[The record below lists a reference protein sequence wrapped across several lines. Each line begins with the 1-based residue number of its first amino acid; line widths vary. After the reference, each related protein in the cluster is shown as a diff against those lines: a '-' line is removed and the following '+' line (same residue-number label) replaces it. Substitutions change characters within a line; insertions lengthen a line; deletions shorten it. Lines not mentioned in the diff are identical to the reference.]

1 MKYLINTTYLSDS
14 QKRNENVE
22 LSSSCP
28 CCGVSLF
35 PDLLYAVCVDHDDME
50 GDIHMNSNWHA
61 QMMVDEINKQSERD
75 ALLKET
81 HDTLLKMQEDSKK
94 ESAIESKRFIIQT
107 VLSVASL
114 IVAAIAAVASI
125 IALL

>member
-1 MKYLINTTYLSDS
+1 
-14 QKRNENVE
+14 
-22 LSSSCP
+22 
-28 CCGVSLF
+28 
-35 PDLLYAVCVDHDDME
+35 
-50 GDIHMNSNWHA
+50 MNSNWHT

-107 VLSVASL
+107 VLSAFTC
-114 IVAAIAAVASI
+114 IMRI
-125 IALL
+125 

>member
-1 MKYLINTTYLSDS
+1 
-14 QKRNENVE
+14 
-22 LSSSCP
+22 
-28 CCGVSLF
+28 
-35 PDLLYAVCVDHDDME
+35 
-50 GDIHMNSNWHA
+50 MNSNWHA

-81 HDTLLKMQEDSKK
+81 HDTFLKMQEDSKK

>member
-1 MKYLINTTYLSDS
+1 
-14 QKRNENVE
+14 
-22 LSSSCP
+22 
-28 CCGVSLF
+28 
-35 PDLLYAVCVDHDDME
+35 
-50 GDIHMNSNWHA
+50 MNSNWHT
-61 QMMVDEINKQSERD
+61 QVMVDEINKQSERD
-75 ALLKET
+75 TLLKET

>member
-1 MKYLINTTYLSDS
+1 
-14 QKRNENVE
+14 
-22 LSSSCP
+22 
-28 CCGVSLF
+28 
-35 PDLLYAVCVDHDDME
+35 
-50 GDIHMNSNWHA
+50 MNSNWHA

-107 VLSVASL
+107 VLSVAS
-114 IVAAIAAVASI
+114 I

>member
-1 MKYLINTTYLSDS
+1 
-14 QKRNENVE
+14 
-22 LSSSCP
+22 
-28 CCGVSLF
+28 
-35 PDLLYAVCVDHDDME
+35 
-50 GDIHMNSNWHA
+50 MNSNWHT
-61 QMMVDEINKQSERD
+61 QVMVDEINKQSERD

-81 HDTLLKMQEDSKK
+81 HDTLLKMQEDSKN
-94 ESAIESKRFIIQT
+94 ESAIDSKRFIIQT

>member
-1 MKYLINTTYLSDS
+1 
-14 QKRNENVE
+14 
-22 LSSSCP
+22 
-28 CCGVSLF
+28 
-35 PDLLYAVCVDHDDME
+35 
-50 GDIHMNSNWHA
+50 MNSNWHA
-61 QMMVDEINKQSERD
+61 QMMVDEINKQSELD

>member
-1 MKYLINTTYLSDS
+1 
-14 QKRNENVE
+14 
-22 LSSSCP
+22 
-28 CCGVSLF
+28 
-35 PDLLYAVCVDHDDME
+35 
-50 GDIHMNSNWHA
+50 MNSNWHT

-75 ALLKET
+75 ALLKGT

>member
-1 MKYLINTTYLSDS
+1 
-14 QKRNENVE
+14 
-22 LSSSCP
+22 
-28 CCGVSLF
+28 
-35 PDLLYAVCVDHDDME
+35 
-50 GDIHMNSNWHA
+50 MNSNWHT
-61 QMMVDEINKQSERD
+61 QVMVDEINKQSERD

-94 ESAIESKRFIIQT
+94 ESSIESKRFIIQT

>member
-1 MKYLINTTYLSDS
+1 
-14 QKRNENVE
+14 
-22 LSSSCP
+22 
-28 CCGVSLF
+28 
-35 PDLLYAVCVDHDDME
+35 ME

-61 QMMVDEINKQSERD
+61 QMMVDEINKQNERD

>member
-1 MKYLINTTYLSDS
+1 
-14 QKRNENVE
+14 
-22 LSSSCP
+22 
-28 CCGVSLF
+28 
-35 PDLLYAVCVDHDDME
+35 
-50 GDIHMNSNWHA
+50 MNSNWHT
-61 QMMVDEINKQSERD
+61 QVMVDEINKQSERD

-94 ESAIESKRFIIQT
+94 ESTIESKRFIIQT

>member
-1 MKYLINTTYLSDS
+1 
-14 QKRNENVE
+14 
-22 LSSSCP
+22 
-28 CCGVSLF
+28 
-35 PDLLYAVCVDHDDME
+35 
-50 GDIHMNSNWHA
+50 MNSNWHT

-114 IVAAIAAVASI
+114 IVAAIAEPFFPTLIS
-125 IALL
+125 

>member
-1 MKYLINTTYLSDS
+1 
-14 QKRNENVE
+14 
-22 LSSSCP
+22 
-28 CCGVSLF
+28 
-35 PDLLYAVCVDHDDME
+35 
-50 GDIHMNSNWHA
+50 MNSNWHA

-81 HDTLLKMQEDSKK
+81 HDTLLQMQEASEK
-94 ESAIESKRFIIQT
+94 ESAINSKRFIIQT

>member
-1 MKYLINTTYLSDS
+1 
-14 QKRNENVE
+14 
-22 LSSSCP
+22 
-28 CCGVSLF
+28 
-35 PDLLYAVCVDHDDME
+35 
-50 GDIHMNSNWHA
+50 MNSNWHA

-75 ALLKET
+75 SLLKET
-81 HDTLLKMQEDSKK
+81 QDTLLKMQEDSKK

>member
-1 MKYLINTTYLSDS
+1 MD
-14 QKRNENVE
+14 
-22 LSSSCP
+22 P
-28 CCGVSLF
+28 
-35 PDLLYAVCVDHDDME
+35 
-50 GDIHMNSNWHA
+50 NWHA
-61 QMMVDEINKQSERD
+61 QLMVDEINKQSERD

-81 HDTLLKMQEDSKK
+81 HDALLQMQEASEK
-94 ESAIESKRFIIQT
+94 ESSINSKRFIIQT

>member
-1 MKYLINTTYLSDS
+1 
-14 QKRNENVE
+14 
-22 LSSSCP
+22 
-28 CCGVSLF
+28 
-35 PDLLYAVCVDHDDME
+35 
-50 GDIHMNSNWHA
+50 
-61 QMMVDEINKQSERD
+61 
-75 ALLKET
+75 
-81 HDTLLKMQEDSKK
+81 MQEDSKK

>member
-1 MKYLINTTYLSDS
+1 M
-14 QKRNENVE
+14 
-22 LSSSCP
+22 
-28 CCGVSLF
+28 
-35 PDLLYAVCVDHDDME
+35 
-50 GDIHMNSNWHA
+50 HMNSNWHA

>member
-1 MKYLINTTYLSDS
+1 MRHWKLQLPGAFLLSL
-14 QKRNENVE
+14 R
-22 LSSSCP
+22 LSY
-28 CCGVSLF
+28 
-35 PDLLYAVCVDHDDME
+35 PDDLPNPTS
-50 GDIHMNSNWHA
+50 IHMNSNWHA

>member
-1 MKYLINTTYLSDS
+1 
-14 QKRNENVE
+14 
-22 LSSSCP
+22 
-28 CCGVSLF
+28 
-35 PDLLYAVCVDHDDME
+35 
-50 GDIHMNSNWHA
+50 MNSNWHT

-81 HDTLLKMQEDSKK
+81 HDTLLKMQEDPKK